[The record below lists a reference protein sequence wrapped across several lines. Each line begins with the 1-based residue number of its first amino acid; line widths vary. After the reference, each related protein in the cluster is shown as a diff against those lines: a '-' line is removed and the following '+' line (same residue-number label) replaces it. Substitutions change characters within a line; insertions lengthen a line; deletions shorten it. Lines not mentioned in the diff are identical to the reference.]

1 MYSSAHLH
9 VTCFRTARSNSVVVD
24 VVEQAFDVKL

>member
-9 VTCFRTARSNSVVVD
+9 VTCFRTAREQKFVVD
-24 VVEQAFDVKL
+24 VVEQAFDVEL